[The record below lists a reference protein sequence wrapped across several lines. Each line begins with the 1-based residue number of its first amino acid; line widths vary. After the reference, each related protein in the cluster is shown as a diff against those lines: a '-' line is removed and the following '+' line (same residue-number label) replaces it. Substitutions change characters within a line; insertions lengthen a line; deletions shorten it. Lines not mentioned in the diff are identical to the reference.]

1 MIFQEN
7 PLILRGRVILD
18 FEFIKDTIPIL
29 IKATRHTV
37 ALSVISLAIS
47 LVLAIVI
54 ASLIFY
60 KVKGITPV
68 LKVYV
73 SFFRGTP
80 ALCQLYMI
88 YFGLGNMGIPLFA
101 KMSAYT
107 ATIVA
112 LSLNMSAYMAE
123 NLRGALSSVDKGQ
136 REAGLSVGLNN
147 IQIYTHILFP
157 QAFRVAVP
165 SLGNSFVDLVK
176 GSSMAFTIGVTELMA
191 SANLA
196 GIATYNFFEAFFSAA
211 IVYWI
216 ITIFINFLQKK
227 LEQRLN
233 RAY

>member
-1 MIFQEN
+1 M
-7 PLILRGRVILD
+7 D
-18 FEFIKDTIPIL
+18 FEFIKDTIPVL
-29 IKATRHTV
+29 LKATRHTIS
-37 ALSVISLAIS
+37 LSVISLGVS
-47 LVLAIVI
+47 LLLAIVI
-54 ASLIFY
+54 ASVIFY
-60 KVKGITPV
+60 QIRFISPV

-88 YFGLGNMGIPLFA
+88 YFGLGNMGIPFFA

-123 NLRGALSSVDKGQ
+123 NLRGALSSVDRGQ
-136 REAGLSVGLNN
+136 KEAGLSVGLNN
-147 IQIYTHILFP
+147 FQIYTHILFP

-191 SANLA
+191 TANLS
-196 GIATYNFFEAFFSAA
+196 GVATYNFFEAFFAAA
-211 IVYWI
+211 IVYWM

-227 LEQRLN
+227 LEKRLN